1 MRDLKITS
9 SSIAAASL
17 LFPSLRQAGV
27 AVLSVTLLAAC
38 SGGDKKDDK
47 RGAAQVGFIVVQP
60 SAVPLAV
67 TLSGRTVAFE
77 TSEVRPQVTGV
88 IVKRLFTEGSLVRA
102 GQPLYQIDPSL
113 YRAAVNQASADL
125 ASARATAEA
134 ASAKAQRFKPLA
146 DMEAVARQDYIDALA
161 ASRSAKALIAQN
173 AATLDTARIN
183 LRFTTVPAP
192 ITGRIGR
199 SLSTVGALASASQA
213 DPLAVIQRMDPIFV
227 DMQQSATD
235 ITALR
240 RKLAAGGVTPGSTQ
254 VHLRFDDGS
263 QYASPGTVQFS
274 DVTVDQGTG
283 TVTLRAR
290 FANPDGLLLPG
301 MFVTAV
307 FDQAT
312 DPSAFLVPQNAVQ
325 RDFDGTAFVMVVG
338 GDNKAVRRKVTA
350 DRTQGVHTVVTSG
363 LRKGDKVIVQ
373 GLNGLKQGAPIK
385 PVAASSPQTVA
396 PPSGKPGR
404 GDSAGQP
411 AAKDR

>member
-161 ASRSAKALIAQN
+161 ASRSA
-173 AATLDTARIN
+173 
-183 LRFTTVPAP
+183 
-192 ITGRIGR
+192 
-199 SLSTVGALASASQA
+199 
-213 DPLAVIQRMDPIFV
+213 
-227 DMQQSATD
+227 
-235 ITALR
+235 
-240 RKLAAGGVTPGSTQ
+240 
-254 VHLRFDDGS
+254 
-263 QYASPGTVQFS
+263 
-274 DVTVDQGTG
+274 
-283 TVTLRAR
+283 
-290 FANPDGLLLPG
+290 
-301 MFVTAV
+301 
-307 FDQAT
+307 
-312 DPSAFLVPQNAVQ
+312 
-325 RDFDGTAFVMVVG
+325 
-338 GDNKAVRRKVTA
+338 
-350 DRTQGVHTVVTSG
+350 
-363 LRKGDKVIVQ
+363 
-373 GLNGLKQGAPIK
+373 
-385 PVAASSPQTVA
+385 
-396 PPSGKPGR
+396 
-404 GDSAGQP
+404 
-411 AAKDR
+411 